1 MHREDRARN
10 EQDANAC
17 LEDIGCCEDSLSTTT
32 TTGFG
37 VRPFSGWDGRIEE
50 VRSFLDG
57 DVGDVG
63 LALDAATY
71 LVMSHYHIGPSE
83 LHRLSPG
90 GFSQMFAW
98 ATAIEQVKGE
108 QMEEALND
116 TSSSSG
122 GESLKVSST
131 SMNKM
136 PFSE

>member
-1 MHREDRARN
+1 
-10 EQDANAC
+10 
-17 LEDIGCCEDSLSTTT
+17 
-32 TTGFG
+32 
-37 VRPFSGWDGRIEE
+37 
-50 VRSFLDG
+50 
-57 DVGDVG
+57 
-63 LALDAATY
+63 
-71 LVMSHYHIGPSE
+71 
-83 LHRLSPG
+83 
-90 GFSQMFAW
+90 MFAW